1 MHNLSTFF
9 QFLRHLTTDT
19 VQFIKICQNCDQHT
33 QHDRDPDKADFNMR
47 QCTRGLYRI
56 SYIAAFSQEDSDNET
71 YQSHSA
77 FYEKSLEC
85 SDQSRYTCIFLI
97 FRIIDHIWLHCKC
110 EEENAHCC
118 NTINCHCDQIS
129 SSFVAMSEEFDQWCC
144 N

>member
-56 SYIAAFSQEDSDNET
+56 CHIAALFQEDSDNET
-71 YQSHSA
+71 CQSHST
-77 FYEKSLEC
+77 FYEKSLEY

-97 FRIIDHIWLHCKC
+97 FRIIDHIWLHFIKLPSGR
-110 EEENAHCC
+110 
-118 NTINCHCDQIS
+118 CHHRRRS
-129 SSFVAMSEEFDQWCC
+129 ASYRYYRKKRNF
-144 N
+144 